1 MTGLPDEGSRVVR
14 AQADWTTAAPLAL
27 SRSFVDDPRGYHT
40 LLSKIEPGPFGD
52 VHAHNELEQIY
63 VIEGDFFDDEGSYG
77 AGDFVV
83 RAPGAAHRTGSR
95 NGATILLIYSPP
107 ATPRLCSTG

>member
-1 MTGLPDEGSRVVR
+1 MNIRTGAICPTGEDGGKRKAFLCDAKFDRTGRGVGVTGLPDEGSRVVR

-27 SRSFVDDPRGYHT
+27 SRSFVDDPRGYRT

-63 VIEGDFFDDEGSYG
+63 VIEGDF
-77 AGDFVV
+77 
-83 RAPGAAHRTGSR
+83 
-95 NGATILLIYSPP
+95 
-107 ATPRLCSTG
+107 